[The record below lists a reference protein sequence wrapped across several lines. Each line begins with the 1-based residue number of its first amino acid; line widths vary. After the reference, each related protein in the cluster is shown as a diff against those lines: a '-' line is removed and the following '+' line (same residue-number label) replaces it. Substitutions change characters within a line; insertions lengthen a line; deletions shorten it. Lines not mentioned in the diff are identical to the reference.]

1 MHNCQQSV
9 QWLLIVN
16 LRNLQI
22 KVYTVVGK
30 RANCEWVSEHVI
42 SYNIESP
49 HGAKKWTASHASQT
63 FP

>member
-30 RANCEWVSEHVI
+30 RANCEWVSEWVRLK
-42 SYNIESP
+42 NIKPPSGLKIEW
-49 HGAKKWTASHASQT
+49 KL
-63 FP
+63 